1 MDYVKKQIQD
11 IEDIIKNGRGDNI
24 FNYLTVLDILRD
36 DYEKV
41 GEKEKLKNLCY
52 SIVDIIEKEN
62 VTENLSE
69 EEQSSVNDY
78 LKNAY
83 DSLARNG
90 DFEAFMIAMEW
101 NRPIKQQF

>member
-41 GEKEKLKNLCY
+41 GEKEKLKNL
-52 SIVDIIEKEN
+52 
-62 VTENLSE
+62 LSE
-69 EEQSSVNDY
+69 EEYKADTESS
-78 LKNAY
+78 
-83 DSLARNG
+83 
-90 DFEAFMIAMEW
+90 
-101 NRPIKQQF
+101 